1 MILDTFSSRGLNI
14 MGDDDDVMFFAIGSD
29 SSSAV
34 GNVECIISK
43 FKIQLTS
50 GIHEFVFSN
59 QHVFTDYMRRKNA
72 QLWNTLYGTS
82 ASDDPFMLDFQIPK
96 PARFA

>member
-1 MILDTFSSRGLNI
+1 MLDT
-14 MGDDDDVMFFAIGSD
+14 DDILFFAISSN

-34 GNVECIISK
+34 GNVECIINK
-43 FKIQLTS
+43 FKLQLAS

-59 QHVFTDYMRRKNA
+59 QQVFAAYMQRKNEE
-72 QLWNTLYGTS
+72 LWNALYGTS
-82 ASDDPFMLDFQIPK
+82 ASDTPFINDYKIPT